1 MTLAP
6 LAAACLERT
15 FSFARVASRLKIV
28 GAACTTATRMG
39 LPTAEL
45 VSRLAISL
53 VFSELL
59 Y

>member
-1 MTLAP
+1 
-6 LAAACLERT
+6 
-15 FSFARVASRLKIV
+15 LKIV